1 MKKLKLMAVF
11 GILLMAF
18 AVMADA
24 ARAKY
29 VFLFIGDGMGPNQ
42 VLTAEMYQAAVK
54 GQNGRVPL
62 CMSQF
67 PYSGQ
72 AATFSASDGITDSAA
87 AGTCLASGKKTNNG
101 MIGQT
106 PDGVPVYS
114 VASQLKEE
122 GWGIGIMSTVPVD
135 HATPASHYAHA
146 EKRSN
151 YYLIGTH
158 LTESNFDFFGGGGFQ
173 RPNDKHN
180 PSAPN
185 LYDLA
190 RQAGYTLVGSYA
202 EAQKNLKKK
211 KILLVPQTDINHP
224 NRGAEALPYAID
236 QQEGDLNLAQIVD
249 VAIQHLSKHDRF
261 FMMAEGGKIDY
272 AGHGNDGATNI
283 HEVIDF
289 DQAIQ
294 VAYRFYEQHPD
305 ETLIVVTADH
315 ETGGI
320 ALGNNQPLRL
330 ERLAYQQCSSDTL
343 SARLTALCQQYAD
356 QLTWKQVK
364 AFLAENTGLFGGLSV
379 TAEEEAVLQDAFN
392 NMMRQQASLK
402 TLYADIN
409 ALAAKAKELVNH
421 KAGLGWTTHSHTATA
436 VPVFAVG
443 VGAERFTG
451 WMDNSDIA
459 PRIHQATR

>member
-1 MKKLKLMAVF
+1 MKR
-11 GILLMAF
+11 ILLSAWLLCVAIAIMAE
-18 AVMADA
+18 
-24 ARAKY
+24 AKY
-29 VFLFIGDGMGPNQ
+29 VFYFIGDGMGPNQ
-42 VLTAEMYQAAVK
+42 VLNAEMYQAAIQ
-54 GQNGRVPL
+54 GINGRVPL
-62 CMSQF
+62 CMTQF

-106 PDGVPVYS
+106 PDGTPVYS
-114 VASQLKEE
+114 VASQLKAE

-151 YYLIGTH
+151 YYHIGTH
-158 LTESNFDFFGGGGFQ
+158 LAESNFDFFGGGGFQ
-173 RPNDKHN
+173 RPINKDDA
-180 PSAPN
+180 SAPN
-185 LYDLA
+185 LYDLCKKN
-190 RQAGYTLVGSYA
+190 GYTLVGSYA
-202 EAQKNLKKK
+202 EAQKNIKKRK
-211 KILLVPQTDINHP
+211 LLLVPQTDLDNP
-224 NRGAEALPYAID
+224 NKGAEALPYAID
-236 QQEGDLNLAQIVD
+236 QKEGDLTLAQIVD
-249 VAIQHLSKHDRF
+249 IAIQHLSKHDRF

-289 DQAIQ
+289 DRAIQ
-294 VAYRFYEQHPD
+294 LAYRFYEQHPD

-315 ETGGI
+315 ETGGL
-320 ALGNNQPLRL
+320 ALGNNKPLRL
-330 ERLAYQQCSSDTL
+330 ERLAYQKCSSDTL
-343 SARLTALCQQYAD
+343 SARLSALCQQYAE
-356 QLTWKQVK
+356 QLTWEQVK
-364 AFLAENTGLFGGLSV
+364 TFLAENMGLFGELSV
-379 TAEEEAVLQDAFN
+379 SAEEEAELQAAFS
-392 NMMRQQASLK
+392 NMMRQQESLK

-409 ALAAKAKELVNH
+409 ALAAKAKELVNQ

-451 WMDNSDIA
+451 WMDNSEIA
-459 PRIHQATR
+459 PRIYQATR

>member
-1 MKKLKLMAVF
+1 MKR
-11 GILLMAF
+11 ILLSAWLLCVAIAIMAE
-18 AVMADA
+18 
-24 ARAKY
+24 AKY
-29 VFLFIGDGMGPNQ
+29 VFYFIGDGMGPNQ
-42 VLTAEMYQAAVK
+42 VLNAEMYQAAIQ
-54 GQNGRVPL
+54 GINGRVPL
-62 CMSQF
+62 CMTQF

-106 PDGVPVYS
+106 PDGAPVYS

-158 LTESNFDFFGGGGFQ
+158 LAESNFDFFGGGGFQ
-173 RPNDKHN
+173 RPINKDDA
-180 PSAPN
+180 SAPN
-185 LYDLA
+185 LYDLCKKH
-190 RQAGYTLVGSYA
+190 GYTLVGNYA
-202 EAQKNLKKK
+202 EAQKNIKKRK
-211 KILLVPQTDINHP
+211 MLLVPQTDLDNP
-224 NRGAEALPYAID
+224 DRGAQALPYAID
-236 QQEGDLNLAQIVD
+236 QKDDDLTLAQIVD
-249 VAIQHLSKHDRF
+249 IAIQHLSKHDRF

-283 HEVIDF
+283 HEVLDF
-289 DQAIQ
+289 DRAIQ
-294 VAYRFYEQHPD
+294 LAYRFYQQHPD

-315 ETGGI
+315 ETGGL
-320 ALGNNQPLRL
+320 ALGNNKPLRL
-330 ERLAYQQCSSDTL
+330 ERLAYQKCSSDTL
-343 SARLTALCQQYAD
+343 SARLSAVCQQYAE
-356 QLTWKQVK
+356 QLTWEQVK
-364 AFLAENTGLFGGLSV
+364 TFLAENMGLFGELSV
-379 TAEEEAVLQDAFN
+379 SAEEEAELQAAFS
-392 NMMRQQASLK
+392 NMMRQQESLK

-409 ALAAKAKELVNH
+409 ALAAKAKELVNQ

-451 WMDNSDIA
+451 WMDNSEIA
-459 PRIHQATR
+459 PRIYQATR

>member
-1 MKKLKLMAVF
+1 MAQ
-11 GILLMAF
+11 
-18 AVMADA
+18 
-24 ARAKY
+24 AKY
-29 VFLFIGDGMGPNQ
+29 VFFFIGDGMGPNQ
-42 VLTAEMYQAAVK
+42 VLTAEMYQAALK
-54 GQNGRVPL
+54 GENGRVPL
-62 CMSQF
+62 LMTQF

-106 PDGVPVYS
+106 PDGTPAYS

-173 RPNDKHN
+173 RPVNKDDAA
-180 PSAPN
+180 APN
-185 LYDLA
+185 LYDLCKKN
-190 RQAGYTLVGSYA
+190 GYTLVGSYA

-211 KILLVPQTDINHP
+211 KMLLVPQVNLDNP
-224 NRGAEALPYAID
+224 NKGAEALPYAID

-283 HEVIDF
+283 HEVLDF
-289 DQAIQ
+289 DRAIQ

-315 ETGGI
+315 ETGGM

-330 ERLAYQQCSSDTL
+330 ERLVYQQCSSDTL
-343 SARLTALCQQYAD
+343 SARLTALCQQYAE
-356 QLTWKQVK
+356 QLTWEQVK
-364 AFLAENTGLFGGLSV
+364 AFLAANTGLFGELSV
-379 TAEEEAVLQDAFN
+379 AAEEEAVLQEAFS
-392 NMMRQQASLK
+392 NMMRQQESLK

-409 ALAAKAKELVNH
+409 ALAAKAKELVNY

-459 PRIHQATR
+459 PRIYQATR

>member
-1 MKKLKLMAVF
+1 MKRLLLSAWLLCLAVAIMAQ
-11 GILLMAF
+11 
-18 AVMADA
+18 
-24 ARAKY
+24 AKY
-29 VFLFIGDGMGPNQ
+29 VFFFIGDGMGPNQ
-42 VLTAEMYQAAVK
+42 VLTAEMYQAALK
-54 GQNGRVPL
+54 GENGRVPL

-106 PDGVPVYS
+106 PDGTPAYS

-122 GWGIGIMSTVPVD
+122 GWGIGIMSSVPID

-211 KILLVPQTDINHP
+211 KLLLVPQTDIDHP

-249 VAIQHLSKHDRF
+249 IAIQHLSQHDRF

-315 ETGGI
+315 ETGGM

-364 AFLAENTGLFGGLSV
+364 AFLADNTGLFDELSV
-379 TAEEEAVLQDAFN
+379 TDEEEKTLQTAYE
-392 NMMRQQASLK
+392 NMMRQQESLK

-459 PRIHQATR
+459 PRIYQATR